1 MGTARSTR
9 RGRIA
14 ASVLA
19 ATTLVLAGCGGG
31 GTPEGGDAETV
42 KLTVATSQNEQTP
55 NYYCGVELLQKRL
68 QEANVGFTVEL
79 FPASQL
85 GPDADRFPLVQAGD
99 IDIDLQGASA
109 LSSTYE
115 PIGVVDAAYAFDD
128 TDHAFNWIDKG
139 SEKLFSSF
147 QEATGVKI
155 VDGWFF
161 GNRTFTT
168 KDVEVRKPDDLK
180 GVPIRF
186 PNSPA
191 FLANAE
197 ALGVTNPVSVAVEEV
212 YTALQ
217 QGIAVGQENPIVAT
231 RSSSYDEVL
240 NVAVLNN
247 HNVGIHW
254 ILVSGKTY
262 EKMND
267 EQAAL
272 LEKTIHDIRQ
282 ENRDCVDE
290 ATEKILDEYR
300 ANTKFTV
307 IEQQDI
313 DMEAFIS
320 KAEAYFNNHFTGETL
335 EQYKAIRELAADLDE
350 RGGCD
355 RTHPVPLSL
364 VRIRPPRRRLS
375 VRAAARTGQASRSGE
390 NSSTDPAT
398 EMAAIG
404 TAPRPRTALATQAR
418 PVAHSSHSVAVP
430 LRRVSVSSRSSAA
443 GSQIVRGV
451 RRSSPPFTMDSTT
464 SGADVARMALPSA
477 VA

>member
-19 ATTLVLAGCGGG
+19 ATLVATGCGSGG
-31 GTPEGGDAETV
+31 DGAPEGAANKAVT
-42 KLTVATSQNEQTP
+42 LTVATSQNEQTP

-68 QEANVGFTVEL
+68 QDANIGFTVEL

-85 GPDADRFPLVQAGD
+85 GPDADRFPQVQAGD

-109 LSSTYE
+109 LSSTYQ
-115 PIGVVDAAYAFDD
+115 PIGVVDATYAFDD
-128 TDHAFNWIDKG
+128 VDHAFNWIDNG

-147 QEATGVKI
+147 REATGVTI
-155 VDGWFF
+155 VDGWYF
-161 GNRTFTT
+161 GSRTFTT
-168 KDVEVRKPDDLK
+168 KDVEVRSPDDLK

-191 FLANAE
+191 FLANAK
-197 ALGVTNPVSVAVEEV
+197 ALGVTNPVSVAVEEL

-262 EKMND
+262 EKMSD
-267 EQAAL
+267 EQTAL
-272 LEKTIHDIRQ
+272 LEQTIHDIRA
-282 ENRDCVDE
+282 ENRTCVDE

-300 ANTKFTV
+300 ANSKFTV

-313 DMEAFIS
+313 DMEAFTS
-320 KAEAYFNNHFTGETL
+320 KSEAFFQNYFKGETL
-335 EQYKAIRELAADLDE
+335 ELYKAIRE
-350 RGGCD
+350 
-355 RTHPVPLSL
+355 
-364 VRIRPPRRRLS
+364 
-375 VRAAARTGQASRSGE
+375 
-390 NSSTDPAT
+390 
-398 EMAAIG
+398 MAG
-404 TAPRPRTALATQAR
+404 
-418 PVAHSSHSVAVP
+418 
-430 LRRVSVSSRSSAA
+430 
-443 GSQIVRGV
+443 
-451 RRSSPPFTMDSTT
+451 
-464 SGADVARMALPSA
+464 
-477 VA
+477 

>member
-19 ATTLVLAGCGGG
+19 ATTLVVAGCGGG
-31 GTPEGGDAETV
+31 DTTSEGGATETV

-68 QEANVGFTVEL
+68 QDANVGFTVEL

-109 LSSTYE
+109 LSSTFE
-115 PIGVVDAAYAFDD
+115 PIGVVDAAYAFKD

-139 SEKLFSSF
+139 SEGLFTSF
-147 QEATGVKI
+147 REATGVTI

-168 KDVEVRKPDDLK
+168 KDVEVRSPDDLK

-191 FLANAE
+191 FLANAQ
-197 ALGVTNPVSVAVEEV
+197 ALGVTNPVTVAVEEL

-272 LEKTIHDIRQ
+272 LEKTIHEIRQ

-290 ATEKILDEYR
+290 ATEKILNEYR
-300 ANTKFTV
+300 ANSKFTV

-313 DMEAFIS
+313 DMEAFINKS
-320 KAEAYFNNHFTGETL
+320 EAYFQNHFKGETL
-335 EQYKAIRELAADLDE
+335 EEYQAIRELA
-350 RGGCD
+350 
-355 RTHPVPLSL
+355 S
-364 VRIRPPRRRLS
+364 
-375 VRAAARTGQASRSGE
+375 
-390 NSSTDPAT
+390 
-398 EMAAIG
+398 
-404 TAPRPRTALATQAR
+404 
-418 PVAHSSHSVAVP
+418 
-430 LRRVSVSSRSSAA
+430 
-443 GSQIVRGV
+443 
-451 RRSSPPFTMDSTT
+451 
-464 SGADVARMALPSA
+464 
-477 VA
+477 